1 MGLAPRVLM
10 GSDIL
15 SFGEVGRALIQG
27 LIQVICF
34 NPDPMR
40 YTVVRMAAVVVRRGW
55 VRASERIDPSAR
67 TDAVLAAI

>member
-27 LIQVICF
+27 LIQVIDF
-34 NPDPMR
+34 NPNPM
-40 YTVVRMAAVVVRRGW
+40 
-55 VRASERIDPSAR
+55 
-67 TDAVLAAI
+67 